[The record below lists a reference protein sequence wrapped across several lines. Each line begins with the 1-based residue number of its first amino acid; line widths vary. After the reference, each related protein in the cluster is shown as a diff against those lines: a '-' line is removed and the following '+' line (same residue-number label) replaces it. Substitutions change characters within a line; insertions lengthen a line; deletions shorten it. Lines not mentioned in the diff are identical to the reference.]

1 MLLAQLLV
9 PACGASGPF
18 EDFLGERNRAYF
30 TGNKFGRNC
39 KLFFTHKRF
48 WVFSR
53 ILDFFLKKTR
63 IRFISVR
70 THACIGNLFPT
81 LLDVYII
88 RKDLL

>member
-1 MLLAQLLV
+1 MPAEKSSQVTSCYLFVLHTSHMLLAQLLV

-53 ILDFFLKKTR
+53 ILDFFLKK
-63 IRFISVR
+63 
-70 THACIGNLFPT
+70 LE
-81 LLDVYII
+81 
-88 RKDLL
+88 